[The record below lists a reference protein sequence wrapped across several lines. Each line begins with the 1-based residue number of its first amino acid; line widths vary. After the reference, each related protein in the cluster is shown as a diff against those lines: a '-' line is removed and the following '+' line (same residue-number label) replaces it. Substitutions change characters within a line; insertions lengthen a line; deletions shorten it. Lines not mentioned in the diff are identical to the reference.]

1 MPEYFVYLLDAESH
15 VTHSHTIT
23 ATSHDA
29 IIRKAAALYRSRPI
43 VEIRAGDH
51 LVARLTAEEMATIAT
66 SPDASHGQ
74 HGMI

>member
-29 IIRKAAALYRSRPI
+29 IIRKAATLYRSRPI
-43 VEIRAGDH
+43 VEIR
-51 LVARLTAEEMATIAT
+51 R
-66 SPDASHGQ
+66 
-74 HGMI
+74 